1 MKPGRSAGAS
11 LSSAS
16 GSRRHQPNLDKQMPL
31 PPHAHPDDAGRD
43 SLKALESL
51 GLHVGIEGNVLSFL
65 QHQIRDVIFVLEV
78 TQQEPRQYRFIY
90 VNAAFE
96 ATTGVPPSAVV
107 GKALEDVIPPESIAL
122 VRSKYRQ
129 AIDTGQSVH
138 WDEVTTYPTGTKVG
152 EVTVTPVL
160 NADGRCSTL
169 IGTVHDV
176 TERHRAQA
184 HLAELE
190 ERSRLALEA
199 SGSGAF
205 DWHAATNQIVLS
217 KQCNQLLGYMSETL
231 TLDTSR
237 MRRLVHPDDLS
248 DAVATLRQVRA
259 GEMDM
264 FSTELR
270 IRHLYGHWVWLRCHG
285 RALKDGAGD
294 VSRVFGTIFDITLA
308 KDAEEIMARASLVFA
323 HSSDAIAIAD
333 TSGRI
338 VMVNPGFTRMRG
350 YAEDEVIGRTAG
362 FYNADVERE
371 SQHAA
376 LRAHVLTTGHWRG
389 EIWSRHKDGHLI
401 AENRSVTAVK
411 SATGAVRH
419 YIEIAS
425 DITRAKKDEEL
436 LWRQAN
442 YDSLTGLP
450 NRHLFLDRLRQ
461 AIKSSHRGEH
471 PAFSLLFIDLD
482 QFKEVND
489 TLGHTFGDQLL
500 KEAAGRLLRWTRDT
514 DTVSRLGGDEFTVLL
529 VNMHNLDNEDP
540 YVIDRVAQDIIV
552 AMSQPFHIDGERLH
566 LSASIGVTHF
576 PGDAGDADD
585 LLKHADQAM
594 YEAKRLGRNRIAY
607 FSPAMQD
614 RAQQRRRMS
623 DDLRLAIAH
632 KQLHVH
638 YQPIVDMETGKVV
651 KAEALVRWRHPQ
663 RGWISPGE
671 FIPLAEE
678 TGLIFEIGEWIFH
691 TVVSDTARWIR
702 EHGQPIQVSI
712 NVSPLQIA
720 QGAES
725 IARCI
730 AFYESQALPRHS
742 IVIEVTEGSLLEHD
756 KSVEAQLRTL
766 AEHGIALAL
775 DDFGTGYSSLSYI
788 QQYQFE
794 FLKIDRTF
802 VDNMKTGSRQ
812 LALCK
817 TIIDMAHTLGMFVI
831 AEGIGNEHEANLL
844 RHAGCDF
851 GQGYFFHRPEPAEAF
866 ERLLV
871 AQATV

>member
-1 MKPGRSAGAS
+1 MS
-11 LSSAS
+11 
-16 GSRRHQPNLDKQMPL
+16 L
-31 PPHAHPDDAGRD
+31 PPHDHPATACSDAR
-43 SLKALESL
+43 KVLESL
-51 GLHVGIEGNVLSFL
+51 GLHEGIEGSALSFL
-65 QHQIRDVIFVLEV
+65 QHRIRDVIFVLEV
-78 TQQEPRQYRFIY
+78 TQQQPGHYRFIY

-96 ATTGVPPSAVV
+96 ASTGVPPSAVV
-107 GKALEDVIPPESIAL
+107 GKAVEDVIPPESIAL

-138 WDEVTTYPTGTKVG
+138 WDEVTPYPTGIKVG
-152 EVTVTPVL
+152 EVTVTPVM
-160 NADGRCSTL
+160 NADGSCGAL

-184 HLAELE
+184 HLEELE

-205 DWHAATNQIVLS
+205 DWHAATNQILLS
-217 KQCNQLLGYMSETL
+217 AQCNQLLGYMSEKL
-231 TLDTSR
+231 TLDTAR
-237 MRRLVHPDDLS
+237 MRRLVHPDDLAN
-248 DAVATLRQVRA
+248 AVATLRRVRA
-259 GEMDM
+259 GDLDT
-264 FSTELR
+264 FSTEFR

-285 RALKDGAGD
+285 RALKDHSGE
-294 VSRVFGTIFDITLA
+294 VSRVYGTISDITPA
-308 KDAEEIMARASLVFA
+308 KDAEEMMTRASLVFA

-333 TSGRI
+333 ASGRI

-350 YAEDEVIGRTAG
+350 YDEDEVIGRTAG
-362 FYNADVERE
+362 FYNADLERE
-371 SQHAA
+371 SQHET
-376 LRAHVLTTGHWRG
+376 LRAHVLASGHWRG

-425 DITRAKKDEEL
+425 DITRAKRDEEL

-461 AIKSSHRGEH
+461 AIKGSHRGEH

-500 KEAAGRLLRWTRDT
+500 KEAAGRLLRCTRDT
-514 DTVSRLGGDEFTVLL
+514 DTVARLGGDEFTVLL

-540 YVIDRVAQDIIV
+540 YVIDRVAQDIIG
-552 AMSQPFHIDGERLH
+552 AMSQPFHVDGERLH

-594 YEAKRLGRNRIAY
+594 YEAKRLGRNRVAY

-632 KQLHVH
+632 DQLHVH
-638 YQPIVDMETGKVV
+638 YQPIVEMGTGKVV

-663 RGWISPGE
+663 RGWIGPGE

-691 TVVSDTARWIR
+691 TVVTDTAHWIR
-702 EHGQPIQVSI
+702 QHGQPLQVSI

-720 QGAES
+720 QGADS

-730 AFYESQALPRHS
+730 AFYEAESLPRHS
-742 IVIEVTEGSLLEHD
+742 IVLEVTEGTLLEHD
-756 KSVEAQLRTL
+756 KTVEAQLRIL

-802 VDNMKTGSRQ
+802 VDNMKSDSRQ

-817 TIIDMAHTLGMFVI
+817 TIIDMAHTLNMCVI
-831 AEGIGNEHEANLL
+831 AEGIGSEHEANLL

-866 ERLLV
+866 ERLLA
-871 AQATV
+871 AQAAV